1 MTSPLRVAIAGL
13 GVVGG
18 GVANLLA
25 KNAATITKRTGG
37 RSVEVVA
44 FASGNSRSESQLRE
58 DFGEALH
65 GSQFFSDSVAMAQSR
80 SADVVVEAIRG
91 DDVALKV
98 SVEALKNGAN
108 LVTANKAML
117 AVHGETIANLAES
130 SSKNI
135 GWEAAVGGGIPCIRS
150 LKDGMAADQLEYA
163 AGILNGTCNF
173 ILTTMKETGRQFEDV
188 LDEAQRLGYAES
200 PPDLD
205 VDGIDTAHKLSLVA
219 ALCTGCKPNFG
230 AVHIEGIRHVAG
242 SDVMLAEKLGF
253 AIKLLGVASKG
264 SDGTVLQ
271 RVHPSLVPLNTS
283 LGSTHGVLNCL
294 FSVGKFAGPIF
305 TQGPGAGRNATAAA
319 ICSDIVEIARGNGT
333 PTFGIPF
340 EDLGDMKTA
349 TMLDARVGKYFVRC
363 EDHDAEMVKQ
373 TLGKNSIE
381 VLESETA
388 EGYTGLIVED
398 TQESRILNEFRDGH
412 ANVGILR
419 VEGPW

>member
-1 MTSPLRVAIAGL
+1 M
-13 GVVGG
+13 
-18 GVANLLA
+18 
-25 KNAATITKRTGG
+25 K
-37 RSVEVVA
+37 
-44 FASGNSRSESQLRE
+44 
-58 DFGEALH
+58 H
-65 GSQFFSDSVAMAQSR
+65 
-80 SADVVVEAIRG
+80 
-91 DDVALKV
+91 
-98 SVEALKNGAN
+98 
-108 LVTANKAML
+108 
-117 AVHGETIANLAES
+117 
-130 SSKNI
+130 
-135 GWEAAVGGGIPCIRS
+135 
-150 LKDGMAADQLEYA
+150 KDWDM
-163 AGILNGTCNF
+163 
-173 ILTTMKETGRQFEDV
+173 
-188 LDEAQRLGYAES
+188 QRA
-200 PPDLD
+200 
-205 VDGIDTAHKLSLVA
+205 
-219 ALCTGCKPNFG
+219 
-230 AVHIEGIRHVAG
+230 R
-242 SDVMLAEKLGF
+242 
-253 AIKLLGVASKG
+253 

-283 LGSTHGVLNCL
+283 LGSTHGVLNGL
-294 FSVGKFAGPIF
+294 FSVGEFAGPIF

-373 TLGKNSIE
+373 TLGKNSIG